1 MSTTVILIN
10 TLAEFVAEVPP
21 PAVVRLNL
29 TENNEHTK
37 MFTYL
42 HINLNLQ
49 ALNDQGH
56 VVWLH
61 DSHTLEK
68 VVGSNDF
75 WRPAHK
81 SIYRQMPQA
90 QRIVRA
96 WLTARGYEVRG
107 GQFGLPADIKP
118 VRGAFECV
126 DWVKENEETFR
137 AEPAQEESQEVAA

>member
-29 TENNEHTK
+29 TENSEHTK
-37 MFTYL
+37 MLTYL
-42 HINLNLQ
+42 HVNLNLQ
-49 ALNDQGH
+49 ALNSEGH

-61 DSHTLEK
+61 DNHALEK
-68 VVGSNDF
+68 VIGGNGF
-75 WRPAHK
+75 WRPAHQ
-81 SIYRQMPQA
+81 SIYRQMPAA
-90 QRIVRA
+90 QRIVRD

-107 GQFGLPADIKP
+107 GQFGLPSDIKP

-126 DWVKENEETFR
+126 DWVKVDEDTFR
-137 AEPAQEESQEVAA
+137 AEPAQEEVQP